1 MEGGGRHGFRG
12 GGGVGMGGGGR
23 RRQHGR
29 RRHGRRHRRLTDG
42 KAKHGLGLG
51 FLDASE
57 AEAAPAWE
65 EMVDEGG
72 MGGGAGGSQTGRPNM
87 A

>member
-12 GGGVGMGGGGR
+12 GGGVGMGGGDR
-23 RRQHGR
+23 R

-42 KAKHGLGLG
+42 KAEHGLGLG

-57 AEAAPAWE
+57 AEVAPAWE
-65 EMVDEGG
+65 EAVDGGG
-72 MGGGAGGSQTGRPNM
+72 MGGGTGGS
-87 A
+87 